1 MYQVKRECTKELAEM
16 LKNVVDGDMIVEF
29 VDEMIS
35 DTGVKQIIE
44 AVVGCTSV
52 AAVMTRTKGM
62 LDVEPTVK
70 VVPGGKALVVACG
83 NVLYFNE
90 AEKRMTLRS
99 RINSDKAILDNR
111 YVGGSFAEVK
121 EYLKGL
127 PHFRAVLDNEVFRE
141 FVEECLG
148 RA

>member
-16 LKNVVDGDMIVEF
+16 LENILDGDVIVEF

-35 DTGVKQIIE
+35 DTGVKQITE
-44 AVVGCTSV
+44 AVTGCTSV
-52 AAVMTRTKGM
+52 ADVMTRTKGM
-62 LDVEPTVK
+62 LDVEPTMK

-99 RINSDKAILDNR
+99 RINSDKAILVNQD
-111 YVGGSFAEVK
+111 VGKNFAEVK
-121 EYLKGL
+121 ECLKEL
-127 PHFRAVLDNEVFRE
+127 PHFKYVLDNYVFKE

-148 RA
+148 RV